1 MANIFNFKEIQLAK
15 IRCGPIKKISK
26 NFMIIPVSY
35 FKKPLIIQ
43 TPLLLLP
50 YGLCENMDYNKIYI
64 KMKFPRLQN
73 DKQFAFQKFLVDL
86 EKYIRDTKY
95 EKIWKKLRR
104 KNTNKE
110 FKSSLN
116 PSKSIFTCQL
126 LDASTIY
133 DEQNRSIS
141 REMVVSNSRIKSIC
155 ILSGLWIHKNSLGF
169 LWSIPQLKVY
179 SSPINTCLIIDEPVK
194 ITSETREIEC
204 PCCGGNIEVI
214 PKIPPP
220 ETKIQYIQ
228 PPSSEDSEDHIFG
241 KFAKM
246 RSLGVPLQAV
256 KHKLKFEGL
265 DADAFDA
272 YMKRKKSAKIPSIN
286 VSITQSSGSKSTIGR
301 PAMTFSMND
310 LLGQRNNLKK
320 AKKRKKI
327 IDDKGFTITSAMKQ
341 TNSKVLVPTLQDIIG
356 TMKSLKST
364 GIKLH

>member
-1 MANIFNFKEIQLAK
+1 MANIFNFREIQFNK

-50 YGLCENMDYNKIYI
+50 FGLCENMDYNKIYI

-73 DKQFAFQKFLVDL
+73 DKQFAFQKFLIEL
-86 EKYIRDTKY
+86 EKYIRETKY

-104 KNTNKE
+104 KLTNKE

-116 PSKSIFTCQL
+116 SGQNIFTCQL
-126 LDASTIY
+126 LDASTVY

-141 REMVVSNSRIKSIC
+141 RELVVSNSRIKSIC

-169 LWSIPQLKVY
+169 IWSIPQLKVY
-179 SSPINTCLIIDEPVK
+179 SSPINSCLIIDEPVK
-194 ITSETREIEC
+194 ITSNTKEIEC

-228 PPSSEDSEDHIFG
+228 APSSEDPEDHIFG

-246 RSLGVPLQAV
+246 RSLGVPLEAV

-265 DADAFDA
+265 DVNAFDI
-272 YMKRKKSAKIPSIN
+272 YMKRKKSTKSSTPNIN
-286 VSITQSSGSKSTIGR
+286 VSITQSSNNKPTI
-301 PAMTFSMND
+301 AFSMND
-310 LLGQRNNLKK
+310 LLGQRKNLKK

-327 IDDKGFTITSAMKQ
+327 VDDKGFTVTSAMKQ
-341 TNSKVLVPTLQDIIG
+341 ANSNVLVPTLQDIIG
-356 TMKSLKST
+356 SMKSLKST

>member
-1 MANIFNFKEIQLAK
+1 MANIFNFREIQFGK

-50 YGLCENMDYNKIYI
+50 FGLCENMDYNKIYI

-73 DKQFAFQKFLVDL
+73 DKQFAFQKFLIDL

-104 KNTNKE
+104 KLTNKE

-116 PSKSIFTCQL
+116 SSKTIFTCQL
-126 LDASTIY
+126 LDASTVY
-133 DEQNRSIS
+133 DEQNSSIS
-141 REMVVSNSRIKSIC
+141 RELVVSNSRIKSIC

-179 SSPINTCLIIDEPVK
+179 SSPINSCLIIDDPIK
-194 ITSETREIEC
+194 ITSDTREIEC
-204 PCCGGNIEVI
+204 PCCGGNIDVL

-228 PPSSEDSEDHIFG
+228 APSSDDSEDHIFG

-246 RSLGVPLQAV
+246 RSLGVPLEAV

-265 DADAFDA
+265 DTNAFEE
-272 YMKRKKSAKIPSIN
+272 YMKRKKSTKSSAPNIS
-286 VSITQSSGSKSTIGR
+286 VSITPSSKNKPTI
-301 PAMTFSMND
+301 AFSMGD
-310 LLGQRNNLKK
+310 LLGQRKNLKK

-327 IDDKGFTITSAMKQ
+327 IDDKGFTVTSAMKQ
-341 TNSKVLVPTLQDIIG
+341 SNSNVLVPTLQDIIG
-356 TMKSLKST
+356 SMKSLKST